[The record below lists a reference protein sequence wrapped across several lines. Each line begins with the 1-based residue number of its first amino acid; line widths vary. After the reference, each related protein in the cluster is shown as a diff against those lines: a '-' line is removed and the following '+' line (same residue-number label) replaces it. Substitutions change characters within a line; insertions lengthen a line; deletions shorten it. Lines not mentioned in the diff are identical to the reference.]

1 MNLPP
6 GKKVAAYGPCS
17 SSSRTSLSV
26 TRKPMRLASER
37 MTFSLIRLSAARCA
51 KNGIS
56 MFACAPPRGN
66 CCWTICCA
74 CLRTSVVRTS
84 SPATVATTP
93 FLVAPA
99 PNTDVPPPPG
109 RTYQAMETQITNNM
123 PAKKYFLNQLD
134 VCMKRIMMKE
144 LQVSGKLD
152 YKRMR
157 GRDGACNVLLCA
169 VMET

>member
-1 MNLPP
+1 M
-6 GKKVAAYGPCS
+6 
-17 SSSRTSLSV
+17 
-26 TRKPMRLASER
+26 
-37 MTFSLIRLSAARCA
+37 SAA
-51 KNGIS
+51 I
-56 MFACAPPRGN
+56 CAPALGN
-66 CCWTICCA
+66 CCSIICRA

-123 PAKKYFLNQLD
+123 PARKYFLNQLD
-134 VCMKRIMMKE
+134 VCMKRIMMKK

-157 GRDGACNVLLCA
+157 GLALPGLKLRKQTQTQAAHLTRPAG
-169 VMET
+169 